1 MKKKVILIVS
11 VVMVL
16 AIVFSL
22 TSCGKAVEKI
32 TEKAIEASV
41 DNVTDSNVEV
51 STDDTG
57 VTISNEQGE
66 VQIGGNATIP
76 ENWPSE
82 IPLYP
87 DLKITASSS
96 SKDSNNND
104 GFVIFAE
111 VSKGT
116 VKDVYEW
123 HKSKMSD
130 WEIEQDDYYTTDG
143 NDSFALKWK
152 NNKYEVLLGS
162 NSDGKVI
169 SYTISVVQLVNE

>member
-22 TSCGKAVEKI
+22 TACGKAAEKI
-32 TEKAIEASV
+32 TEQAVETTLESA
-41 DNVTDSNVEV
+41 TDSSTEV
-51 STDDTG
+51 ITDDTG
-57 VTISNEQGE
+57 IAISNDQGE

-76 ENWPSE
+76 EVWPSE
-82 IPLYP
+82 ISLYP

-96 SKDSNNND
+96 SKDSNNNN

-123 HKSKMSD
+123 HKSKISD
-130 WEIEQDDYYTTDG
+130 WEVEQDDYYTTDG
-143 NDSFALKWK
+143 NDSFALKLK